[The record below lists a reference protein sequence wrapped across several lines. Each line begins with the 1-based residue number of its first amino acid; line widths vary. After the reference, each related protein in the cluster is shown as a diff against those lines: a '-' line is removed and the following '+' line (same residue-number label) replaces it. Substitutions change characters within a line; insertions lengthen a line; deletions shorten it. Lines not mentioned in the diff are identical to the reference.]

1 MGLRVIILAAGKGT
15 RMKSPLPKVLYQL
28 AGKPM
33 VRWIVDS
40 VAELDPAEVLV
51 VVGHEAD
58 AVIATLPEGVTVVE
72 QAEQLGTGHAVQLA
86 LDATDCDPS
95 DIVLVLPG
103 DAPLITVDTLA
114 ALLEEH
120 AGSGAAATLL
130 TTDFLDPSG
139 YGRVLRDPSGATVGI
154 VEDPDAS
161 DEQRS
166 ITEVST
172 SIYAFAAQKLEAALS
187 RVTADNTQGEYYLP
201 DVIGLLAGEGEPL
214 RATKADIE
222 EVAGINSLDQ
232 LAEASARAR
241 RHINAGWMAEGVWML
256 DPERVYIE
264 AGVELAAG
272 VRLYPGVHLE
282 GDTTVAAGAEIG
294 PDSHV
299 RDCRIG
305 EDAVVRYSVIES
317 AEVGARATVGPYARL
332 RGGATL
338 GAESKAGTFVEMKKT
353 TLGARSKVPH
363 LSYVGDA
370 EIGEDTNIG
379 AGSITCNFDGSDKH
393 LTKIGDRAFIG
404 SDTMLV
410 APVEIGDD
418 AWTGAGSTITK
429 DVNAG
434 SLAVERGQQRE
445 LPDYSSRRRRRAE
458 ARDAEEQSDS

>member
-1 MGLRVIILAAGKGT
+1 M
-15 RMKSPLPKVLYQL
+15 
-28 AGKPM
+28 
-33 VRWIVDS
+33 
-40 VAELDPAEVLV
+40 
-51 VVGHEAD
+51 
-58 AVIATLPEGVTVVE
+58 
-72 QAEQLGTGHAVQLA
+72 
-86 LDATDCDPS
+86 
-95 DIVLVLPG
+95 
-103 DAPLITVDTLA
+103 
-114 ALLEEH
+114 
-120 AGSGAAATLL
+120 
-130 TTDFLDPSG
+130 
-139 YGRVLRDPSGATVGI
+139 LRDPSGATVGI

-282 GDTTVAAGAEIG
+282 GDTTVSAGAEIG

-332 RGGATL
+332 RGGRDARRREQSGHL
-338 GAESKAGTFVEMKKT
+338 RRDRRRRRWALA
-353 TLGARSKVPH
+353 ARSP
-363 LSYVGDA
+363 
-370 EIGEDTNIG
+370 
-379 AGSITCNFDGSDKH
+379 TCRMWATPRSGRTPISAPAPSPATSDGSDKH